1 MLAGVTPD
9 PAEPSVSIL
18 VRHPDGTV
26 APMRDDRLGDL
37 DTLVADEGTL
47 LWVHLFRPTDETI
60 GRIGSEF
67 GIHHLALEDL
77 RKQRQ
82 RPKLDSYE
90 GQQHLVAYE
99 ASAEAES
106 GVSELQLLIGPHWVI
121 SAHWDP
127 TPMVDAIHHRGSR
140 GGPELAGT
148 TTGIVYLILDAA
160 VDSFFPE
167 LDAVSERID
176 ALEDEVI
183 EGRPDP
189 RTLREILRLKRLLLE
204 QRRILAPMRDLANA
218 LLRGDGE
225 LVDREMFPYYQNL
238 YDHLVR
244 VLDQLDLYR
253 DLLAAVLD
261 ARMSSV
267 SNELNST
274 MRRLTAVTV
283 VIMAPTLIA
292 GIYGMNF
299 AFMPELD
306 WPWGYPF
313 ALALMAGVMALAIVI
328 LRRRDWI

>member
-9 PAEPSVSIL
+9 RPEPAAAIL
-18 VRHPDGTV
+18 VRHPDGSVTS
-26 APMRDDRLGDL
+26 MRDDRLGDL

-47 LWVHLFRPTDETI
+47 LWVHLSRPTDGTI
-60 GRIGSEF
+60 ARIGSEF

-90 GQQHLVAYE
+90 EEQHLVAYE
-99 ASAEAES
+99 AAAEAES
-106 GVSELQLLIGPHWVI
+106 GVSELQVLIGPHWVV
-121 SAHWDP
+121 SVHWDP
-127 TPMVDAIHHRGSR
+127 TPMVDATHHRVGL
-140 GGPELAGT
+140 GGAELADT

-167 LDAVSERID
+167 LDALSERID

-189 RTLREILRLKRLLLE
+189 RTLREILRLKRRLLE

-218 LLRGDGE
+218 LLRGDGG
-225 LVDREMFPYYQNL
+225 LVDRRMFPYYQNL

-267 SNELNST
+267 NNELNAT

-299 AFMPELD
+299 AFMPELS

-313 ALALMAGVMALAIVI
+313 ALALMAGVMTLAIVI